1 MLIKE
6 KTAFVF
12 DVEVFPNFFSCAI
25 KNTESGNVR
34 VYEISEWQNDLGFI
48 VNLFQNPKIFW
59 VGYNVIHYDS
69 PIISYLILNYDRLR
83 LLSIW
88 ELNKEIKDF
97 SDKIINSQTSASWSK
112 YKYANLF
119 SHLDL
124 LTMMFATKL
133 RVGLKSL
140 QVTMEYNNVEEY
152 SGDFNKQ
159 LPECDREHV
168 KSYNINDVL
177 STEELMNRLKG
188 EIELRLGIEKTLH
201 VDVLNQDGVNLGVEV
216 IKANYLKDTKKTW
229 NDIKDLR
236 SPCDELDL
244 KDIYFDFIK
253 FETPEFQKLHKEL
266 LETHINLNDERAKT
280 QDKRWKKI
288 VRVSDLEIT
297 YSLGGIHTKN
307 KPEIYRSDDQW
318 VIIDSDC
325 ASMYPTAIINYNLY
339 PRHLGPE
346 FLNTYKKIRE
356 DRIKAKREGNQI
368 INQTYKLALNGISGM
383 LQSEYSWCYDPKTVL
398 TLRLNCQ
405 LMLLMLTERLLKLG
419 CKIGQLNTDGILYM
433 APKDKI
439 NDVMQACKEWEQITK
454 FELEHEYFE
463 TFYQYA
469 VNDYIGVYKGY
480 SETHNPKL
488 IKTKGLFIREPILGK
503 GMSPQII
510 AEALVQYFVNN
521 IDVNTTLYNCKDIKK
536 FLTFQKV
543 NKEFSVEYAGE
554 IVRHINRYYMST
566 NGYKIRKCK
575 VNPETN
581 QRYDYEDLCATSGVT
596 LFNKLCEIDLSKA
609 HINYGWYRN
618 EIYKIIYA
626 IEDSEKV
633 LSLF

>member
-83 LLSIW
+83 TLSIW

-318 VIIDSDC
+318 IIIDSDC
-325 ASMYPTAIINYNLY
+325 ASIYPTAIINYNLY

-346 FLNTYKKIRE
+346 F
-356 DRIKAKREGNQI
+356 
-368 INQTYKLALNGISGM
+368 
-383 LQSEYSWCYDPKTVL
+383 
-398 TLRLNCQ
+398 
-405 LMLLMLTERLLKLG
+405 
-419 CKIGQLNTDGILYM
+419 
-433 APKDKI
+433 
-439 NDVMQACKEWEQITK
+439 
-454 FELEHEYFE
+454 FF
-463 TFYQYA
+463 F
-469 VNDYIGVYKGY
+469 
-480 SETHNPKL
+480 
-488 IKTKGLFIREPILGK
+488 F
-503 GMSPQII
+503 
-510 AEALVQYFVNN
+510 
-521 IDVNTTLYNCKDIKK
+521 
-536 FLTFQKV
+536 
-543 NKEFSVEYAGE
+543 
-554 IVRHINRYYMST
+554 
-566 NGYKIRKCK
+566 
-575 VNPETN
+575 
-581 QRYDYEDLCATSGVT
+581 
-596 LFNKLCEIDLSKA
+596 
-609 HINYGWYRN
+609 
-618 EIYKIIYA
+618 
-626 IEDSEKV
+626 
-633 LSLF
+633 